1 MTDANVQGATAANGA
16 NVRETAA
23 APKPVS
29 SANTPKTAKGRVLVA
44 MSGGV
49 DSSVTA
55 YLLQQQGYEC
65 IGATMKLYDNPTV
78 GANAK
83 TCCSLDDIHE
93 AAVVAHQL
101 GMRHY
106 VFNYEE
112 EFASEVIDRFSAAYM
127 AGITPNPCIDCN
139 RYMKFDHLL
148 ERALDLG
155 CDYIATGHYARVA
168 APGEW
173 PDGVPGGVGAGGVPG
188 AGRYG
193 LLKGVDAKKDQ
204 SYVLYSLTQHQLAHT
219 LLPLGG
225 MTKEDVRRIAAQ
237 AGLQTATKR
246 ESQDICFVP
255 DGDYA
260 GFLERRSGAPF
271 AEGDIV
277 DERGAVLGRHT
288 GAVRYTIGQRKGLG
302 IAAGHPVYV
311 CGKDM
316 AANRVVV
323 GDRASL
329 ACASLIADEWNWIAD
344 PAQLLAE
351 AADAGEA
358 ADTCELAEA
367 GAFPA
372 QAKLRYRQQARP
384 CRVRPLPD
392 GRVRLEFPQP
402 EYAVAPGQSAVI
414 YRGDAVLGGGII
426 RTTEAPARSD
436 GAAEESE
443 TDR

>member
-1 MTDANVQGATAANGA
+1 MKDAGRQGAMA
-16 NVRETAA
+16 
-23 APKPVS
+23 
-29 SANTPKTAKGRVLVA
+29 PKTAKGRVLVA

-101 GMRHY
+101 GMHHY
-106 VFNYEE
+106 VFNYQE
-112 EFASEVIDRFSAAYM
+112 EFAREVIDRFSASYL

-155 CDYIATGHYARVA
+155 CDYIATGHYARIA

-173 PDGVPGGVGAGGVPG
+173 SDGVPGGTGANS
-188 AGRYG
+188 AQRFG
-193 LLKGVDAKKDQ
+193 LLKGLDAKKDQ

-225 MTKEDVRRIAAQ
+225 MTKEDVRRIAARV
-237 AGLQTATKR
+237 GLQTATKR

-277 DERGAVLGRHT
+277 DESGAVLGRHT

-302 IAAGHPVYV
+302 VAAGHPVYV

-329 ACASLIADEWNWIAD
+329 ACAALTADEWNWIAD
-344 PAQLLAE
+344 PAQLVAR
-351 AADAGEA
+351 ADGA
-358 ADTCELAEA
+358 
-367 GAFPA
+367 AFPA

-384 CRVRPLPD
+384 CVVRPLPD

-426 RTTEAPARSD
+426 RTTEAPARAD
-436 GAAEESE
+436 GAANEKGPGK
-443 TDR
+443 